1 MDGFV
6 VRVRVLVVVGMGGS
20 RWRRRRGGDRHGLE
34 VQDGEMVRWTLL
46 RGGLV
51 CFIYV
56 GVIFL

>member
-6 VRVRVLVVVGMGGS
+6 VRGRVLVVVGMGGS
-20 RWRRRRGGDRHGLE
+20 RWRRRGDRHGLE

-56 GVIFL
+56 